1 MGTLRILE
9 AIRFLKLEN
18 KTKFYQ
24 ESTSEMFGLVQEV
37 PQKET
42 TPFYPRSPY
51 GVAKLYSHWIT
62 VNYRESYNIFACS
75 GILFNHESPVRGE
88 TFVTRK
94 ITQAAAK
101 ISLGIQDKLK
111 LGNLSA
117 LRDWGHAKDYVR
129 GMWMML
135 QHSTP
140 DDYVLATGRQI
151 SVRDFVKMSFNHLGI
166 DIQFRGEGL
175 NEVGFDKSGRVLVE
189 IDPKYF
195 RPTEVDTLLGDY
207 TKAKT
212 VLGWEPEYTV
222 EKLCEEMVNS
232 DFKYFKNNLKQDPT
246 FTKVFG

>member
-1 MGTLRILE
+1 
-9 AIRFLKLEN
+9 
-18 KTKFYQ
+18 
-24 ESTSEMFGLVQEV
+24 
-37 PQKET
+37 
-42 TPFYPRSPY
+42 
-51 GVAKLYSHWIT
+51 
-62 VNYRESYNIFACS
+62 
-75 GILFNHESPVRGE
+75 
-88 TFVTRK
+88 
-94 ITQAAAK
+94 
-101 ISLGIQDKLK
+101 
-111 LGNLSA
+111 
-117 LRDWGHAKDYVR
+117 
-129 GMWMML
+129 MWMML

-175 NEVGFDKSGRVLVE
+175 DEVGFDKSGRVLVE

-207 TKAKT
+207 TKAKN

-232 DFKYFKNNLKQDPT
+232 DYKYFKNNLKQDPS